1 MIKRSIIN
9 AAVSISLFTSFLLLT
24 IGASRIS
31 AQTTQERGLK
41 VKVGATRSEMDSGR
55 AQNVELWAVLI
66 GVSRYKNG
74 DQNIGGYQIQNLKS
88 AADDAQA
95 IYEFLRS
102 EEGGSFS
109 EDHIIILKDERAT
122 KSEVEKALAKLKETK
137 PDDFFI
143 TFIAAHGVL
152 APRFDNKIGKTVE
165 TPYFVM
171 YDTDPR
177 DMAGTALPMRAFED
191 AVRATPAK
199 KGLVLTDTCHSAGV
213 VMAGR
218 GGEATTR
225 ANSIL
230 TEELKKN
237 DASGV
242 GYIYAADQTEV
253 SLENSELNLG
263 QGSGH
268 GVFTY
273 CLLEGLR
280 GSADVDP
287 QDGLVTYAELKKYV
301 RDKVPEMTNNAQH
314 PGGNTTSIETNGIP
328 VSAVPTTCKD
338 PVNCG
343 SIVIRAPELDGVNV
357 AIDDTPMGTVNN
369 KIEFTRR
376 VPGGDRTLS
385 FTIGSMKRQRL
396 ARVEPGKSKFI
407 EVNLAFSQS
416 DEDALIPPPDSVVN
430 VYFGEEKLPS
440 KEAKES
446 FLDGVD
452 AFNRQE
458 MDTAI
463 QKFNDAIRKN
473 NSPYADALV
482 YKGRAEQ
489 SLGRKA
495 DAVTSFQQ
503 ALAVRK
509 SDYETEA
516 LLAEARFNLNL
527 DPIEVEP
534 TLKSIIRRHPDWDYP
549 RVVLGDVL
557 FFRKDY
563 IGAERE
569 LAKAIRINPNSAP
582 AHLILADVLTY
593 QDAKEKRER
602 AVKEAQQALELF
614 NAISKKKVS
623 AARSL
628 KGLSISHLIFGGG
641 RFKNSTAMAEAHH
654 MVAKTIARKAQFM
667 LYQDDAATLSQAELD
682 LALSSIN
689 AAKELAK
696 SDKTRLALV
705 RETNALIYF
714 LKEDPTRA
722 IEEGEAALKMMELP
736 ETHLTLT
743 QAYVSNQRFAPAVDH
758 LTRYIALSK
767 TQMSADEIKK
777 YQEELNRLTKMRD
790 ANRQKK

>member
-1 MIKRSIIN
+1 MTKKSIIKV
-9 AAVSISLFTSFLLLT
+9 AISISLFTSIMIFT
-24 IGASRIS
+24 IGTSPTG
-31 AQTTQERGLK
+31 AQSTQERGLK
-41 VKVGATRSEMDSGR
+41 IKVGATRAEMNSGR
-55 AQNVELWAVLI
+55 DVQLWAVLI
-66 GVSRYKNG
+66 GLSRYKNG

-102 EEGGSFS
+102 EEGGSFP
-109 EDHIIILKDERAT
+109 EDHIILLKDERAT
-122 KSEVEKALAKLKETK
+122 KAEVEKALAKLNQTR

-152 APRFDNKIGKTVE
+152 AGRFDTSLGKTIE

-177 DMAGTALPMRAFED
+177 DMPNTALPMEAFQN
-191 AVRATPAK
+191 AVRTTPAK

-213 VMAGR
+213 AMAGR

-225 ANSIL
+225 ANSQL
-230 TEELKKN
+230 TDELKKN
-237 DASGV
+237 DGSGV
-242 GYIYAADQTEV
+242 GYIWAADQTEV

-273 CLLEGLR
+273 CLLEGWR
-280 GSADVDP
+280 GSADVSP
-287 QDGLVTYAELKKYV
+287 PDGLVTYKELKNYV
-301 RDKVPEMTNNAQH
+301 RDKVPQMTDNTQH
-314 PGGNTTSIETNGIP
+314 PGGNSTSIETNDIP

-338 PVNCG
+338 PANCG
-343 SIVIRAPELDGVNV
+343 SVVIRAPEMDGVNV
-357 AIDDTPMGTVNN
+357 AIDDAPAGTVNSQ
-369 KIEFTRR
+369 IAMTRR
-376 VPGGDRTLS
+376 VPSGDRTLS
-385 FTIGSMKRQRL
+385 FTVGGMKRQRL
-396 ARVEPGKSKFI
+396 ARVEPGKSRYI

-416 DEDALIPPPDSVVN
+416 DEDALIPPPESVVN
-430 VYFGEEKLPS
+430 VYFAEEKAPS
-440 KEAKES
+440 KDAKES

-458 MDTAI
+458 MESAI
-463 QKFNDAIRKN
+463 QKFNDAIKKN
-473 NSPYADALV
+473 NAPYADALV

-489 SLGRKA
+489 SLGRKP
-495 DAVTSFQQ
+495 DAVISFQQ

-527 DPIEVEP
+527 DPAEVEP
-534 TLKSIIRRHPDWDYP
+534 TLKGVIRRHPDWDYP
-549 RVVLGDVL
+549 HVVLGDIL
-557 FFRKDY
+557 LFRKDY

-569 LAKAIRINPNSAP
+569 LAKAIRINPKSAP

-593 QDAKEKRER
+593 QDSKEKRER

-614 NAISKKKVS
+614 NALSKKKVS
-623 AARSL
+623 ASRSL

-641 RFKNSTAMAEAHH
+641 RFKNNTALAEAHH
-654 MVAKTIARKAQFM
+654 MVAKTIASKSQFM
-667 LYQDDAATLSQAELD
+667 LYQDDAATLPQGELD
-682 LALSSIN
+682 LALSEIN

-696 SDKTRLALV
+696 NDKTRLALV

-714 LKEDPTRA
+714 LKGDPTRA
-722 IEEGEAALKMMELP
+722 IEEGEATLKMMDLA
-736 ETHLTLT
+736 ETHLMLT

-767 TQMSADEIKK
+767 ALMKPDDIKR
-777 YQEELNRLTKMRD
+777 YQGELSRLTKMRD
-790 ANRQKK
+790 SNRQKK

>member
-1 MIKRSIIN
+1 MN
-9 AAVSISLFTSFLLLT
+9 
-24 IGASRIS
+24 
-31 AQTTQERGLK
+31 
-41 VKVGATRSEMDSGR
+41 SGR
-55 AQNVELWAVLI
+55 AQDVQLWAVLI

-102 EEGGSFS
+102 EEGGSFP
-109 EDHIIILKDERAT
+109 EDHIILLKDERAT
-122 KSEVEKALAKLKETK
+122 KVEVEKALAKLKEIK

-152 APRFDNKIGKTVE
+152 APRFDTAKGKTVE
-165 TPYFVM
+165 IPYFVM

-177 DMAGTALPMRAFED
+177 DMPNTALPMEAFKG
-191 AVRATPAK
+191 AVRTTPAK

-213 VMAGR
+213 VMEGR

-230 TEELKKN
+230 TEELKNN

-280 GSADVDP
+280 GNADTSP
-287 QDGLVTYAELKKYV
+287 PDGLVTYVELKNYV
-301 RDKVPEMTNNAQH
+301 RDKVPQMTDNRQH
-314 PGGNTTSIETNGIP
+314 PGGNTTSIETNDIP

-338 PVNCG
+338 PADCG
-343 SIVIRAPELDGVNV
+343 SIVIRAPEMDGVNV
-357 AIDDTPMGTVNN
+357 AIDNAPTGIVNSS
-369 KIEFTRR
+369 IAITRR

-385 FTIGSMKRQRL
+385 FTVGSMKRQRL
-396 ARVEPGKSKFI
+396 TRVESGKSKFI
-407 EVNLAFSQS
+407 EVNLTFSQS
-416 DEDALIPPPDSVVN
+416 DDDALVPPPDSVVN
-430 VYFGEEKLPS
+430 VYFGEEKAPS

-458 MDTAI
+458 MDSAI
-463 QKFNDAIRKN
+463 QKLNDAIKKN
-473 NSPYADALV
+473 NAPYADALV

-527 DPIEVEP
+527 DPSEVEQS
-534 TLKSIIRRHPDWDYP
+534 LKSIIHRHPDWDYP
-549 RVVLGDVL
+549 RVVLGDIL
-557 FFRKDY
+557 LFRKDY

-593 QDAKEKRER
+593 QESKEKRER
-602 AVKEAQQALELF
+602 AVKEARQALELF

-641 RFKNSTAMAEAHH
+641 RFRNITAMAEAQH
-654 MVAKTIARKAQFM
+654 MVAKTIARKLQFM
-667 LYQDDAATLSQAELD
+667 LYQDDAATLPQAELD
-682 LALSSIN
+682 VALTAIN
-689 AAKELAK
+689 AAKEMAK
-696 SDKTRLALV
+696 NDKTRLALV

-722 IEEGEAALKMMELP
+722 IEEGEAALKTMELP

-758 LTRYIALSK
+758 LTKYIALSK
-767 TQMSADEIKK
+767 AQMNPDELKK
-777 YQEELNRLTKMRD
+777 YQEDLNRLTKLRD
-790 ANRQKK
+790 SNRQKK